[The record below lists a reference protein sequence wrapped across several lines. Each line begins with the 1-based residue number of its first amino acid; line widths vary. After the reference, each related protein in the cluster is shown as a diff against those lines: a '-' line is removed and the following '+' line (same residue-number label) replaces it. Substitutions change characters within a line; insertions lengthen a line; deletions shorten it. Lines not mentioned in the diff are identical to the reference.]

1 MSVASRPV
9 STGKTRT
16 CPHCKATILESL
28 SICPGCMHHLR
39 FDSEAAKRQ
48 VAAAPALRVEG
59 IIRHPPLEQPLEY
72 FVIIA
77 IRNDRGEEVTRQ
89 VVNVGAL
96 QAAEKR
102 TFTLSVEV
110 LPPQAPVPTKSTAS
124 TGTYKSPIS
133 QPTATVRP
141 STPPPTPTSATA
153 PSTGQATGGSAAA
166 GGPAGAAAGTPPGG
180 ARPPVSPASQTAP
193 AQGAQPSRGIPPNP
207 SSSPNAPGSYAAR
220 PPGAGTV
227 RPPGP
232 NTGRVPGPN
241 TARAPTTPGNPA
253 SGNPMRSPAAG
264 NPTASGNPTGS
275 GNPAASGNP
284 TGLANPANPGNPA
297 GPGANPAS
305 PTDSPAKPTSGY
317 VLKPP
322 SPGGPKRH

>member
-1 MSVASRPV
+1 MSAASRPI

-39 FDSEAAKRQ
+39 FDSEAARRQ

-59 IIRHPPLEQPLEY
+59 VIRHPPLEQPLEY

-110 LPPQAPVPTKSTAS
+110 LPPSAPPPPAKSTSSAATGS
-124 TGTYKSPIS
+124 TGTFKTPAIASSAGAASSPGS
-133 QPTATVRP
+133 ATVKPPGSSATPGSGAPATNPKAGSNLNPLAP
-141 STPPPTPTSATA
+141 SPNTGKASGGTRSGNAPGAATPSGSNTPSNPPTP
-153 PSTGQATGGSAAA
+153 
-166 GGPAGAAAGTPPGG
+166 
-180 ARPPVSPASQTAP
+180 AS
-193 AQGAQPSRGIPPNP
+193 
-207 SSSPNAPGSYAAR
+207 
-220 PPGAGTV
+220 
-227 RPPGP
+227 
-232 NTGRVPGPN
+232 
-241 TARAPTTPGNPA
+241 
-253 SGNPMRSPAAG
+253 
-264 NPTASGNPTGS
+264 
-275 GNPAASGNP
+275 
-284 TGLANPANPGNPA
+284 PANPTT
-297 GPGANPAS
+297 S
-305 PTDSPAKPTSGY
+305 AKPSSGY
-317 VLKPP
+317 TLKPP

>member
-59 IIRHPPLEQPLEY
+59 IIRHPPLEPPLEY

-110 LPPQAPVPTKSTAS
+110 LPPQAPAPPAKSNAS
-124 TGTYKSPIS
+124 TGTFKAPAIPQPPP

-141 STPPPTPTSATA
+141 S
-153 PSTGQATGGSAAA
+153 
-166 GGPAGAAAGTPPGG
+166 
-180 ARPPVSPASQTAP
+180 
-193 AQGAQPSRGIPPNP
+193 
-207 SSSPNAPGSYAAR
+207 
-220 PPGAGTV
+220 
-227 RPPGP
+227 
-232 NTGRVPGPN
+232 
-241 TARAPTTPGNPA
+241 
-253 SGNPMRSPAAG
+253 
-264 NPTASGNPTGS
+264 
-275 GNPAASGNP
+275 
-284 TGLANPANPGNPA
+284 
-297 GPGANPAS
+297 
-305 PTDSPAKPTSGY
+305 
-317 VLKPP
+317 
-322 SPGGPKRH
+322 

>member
-48 VAAAPALRVEG
+48 VAAAPELRVEG

-124 TGTYKSPIS
+124 TGTFKSPT
-133 QPTATVRP
+133 QPAATVRP
-141 STPPPTPTSATA
+141 PASPATSASPPT
-153 PSTGQATGGSAAA
+153 G
-166 GGPAGAAAGTPPGG
+166 
-180 ARPPVSPASQTAP
+180 
-193 AQGAQPSRGIPPNP
+193 
-207 SSSPNAPGSYAAR
+207 
-220 PPGAGTV
+220 
-227 RPPGP
+227 
-232 NTGRVPGPN
+232 
-241 TARAPTTPGNPA
+241 
-253 SGNPMRSPAAG
+253 
-264 NPTASGNPTGS
+264 
-275 GNPAASGNP
+275 PAASGSAVAGSASAAGQTASGS
-284 TGLANPANPGNPA
+284 TGA
-297 GPGANPAS
+297 GPTTSAPGA
-305 PTDSPAKPTSGY
+305 TS
-317 VLKPP
+317 
-322 SPGGPKRH
+322 

>member
-110 LPPQAPVPTKSTAS
+110 LPPQAPVPTKSNAS
-124 TGTYKSPIS
+124 TGTFKSPIP

-141 STPPPTPTSATA
+141 SAPSANPTSAVPTSPA
-153 PSTGQATGGSAAA
+153 VPTGGSSVGSSTPGAGASAGRASAGGASAAA
-166 GGPAGAAAGTPPGG
+166 TSTAGTSGPGASAGTSSGATRPPGSSVPQ
-180 ARPPVSPASQTAP
+180 APPAP
-193 AQGAQPSRGIPPNP
+193 GTQPSHGVAPNP
-207 SSSPNAPGSYAAR
+207 SSSPNPPGSNPVR
-220 PPGAGTV
+220 PPGANPV

-241 TARAPTTPGNPA
+241 TAKPPTTSPNPA
-253 SGNPMRSPAAG
+253 GSSGYS
-264 NPTASGNPTGS
+264 
-275 GNPAASGNP
+275 
-284 TGLANPANPGNPA
+284 NPANPTNP
-297 GPGANPAS
+297 ANPAS
-305 PTDSPAKPTSGY
+305 PAKPTSGPTSGY

>member
-1 MSVASRPV
+1 MSAASRPV

-110 LPPQAPVPTKSTAS
+110 LPPQAPAPAKSTSS
-124 TGTYKSPIS
+124 TGTFKAPAA
-133 QPTATVRP
+133 QPAATVKP
-141 STPPPTPTSATA
+141 STPSASPNTAAPEGTSGAAGSGSAPGSAASSAATGSHPAMTGSSPSAPSSSTA
-153 PSTGQATGGSAAA
+153 PTGKPAGGSASRPAP
-166 GGPAGAAAGTPPGG
+166 GSPAGAASRSGSPGSGPGTSGASGSALPSGTPPAGG
-180 ARPPVSPASQTAP
+180 N
-193 AQGAQPSRGIPPNP
+193 NP
-207 SSSPNAPGSYAAR
+207 SSTAS
-220 PPGAGTV
+220 PPGG
-227 RPPGP
+227 
-232 NTGRVPGPN
+232 
-241 TARAPTTPGNPA
+241 TTPAGQAKPGDKSAPAKPA
-253 SGNPMRSPAAG
+253 SG
-264 NPTASGNPTGS
+264 
-275 GNPAASGNP
+275 
-284 TGLANPANPGNPA
+284 
-297 GPGANPAS
+297 
-305 PTDSPAKPTSGY
+305 Y
-317 VLKPP
+317 ILKPP

>member
-59 IIRHPPLEQPLEY
+59 IIRHPPNEQPLEY

-102 TFTLSVEV
+102 TFTMSVEV
-110 LPPQAPVPTKSTAS
+110 LPPSAPVPPQKQNSS
-124 TGTYKSPIS
+124 TGTFKSPSGPPPQPPQPAPS
-133 QPTATVRP
+133 QARIVT
-141 STPPPTPTSATA
+141 PPTPPASPTPSTAGAKPASNPTA
-153 PSTGQATGGSAAA
+153 PGVPNTGKGPVPSSAGAGSHAK
-166 GGPAGAAAGTPPGG
+166 PAGAAG
-180 ARPPVSPASQTAP
+180 
-193 AQGAQPSRGIPPNP
+193 
-207 SSSPNAPGSYAAR
+207 
-220 PPGAGTV
+220 
-227 RPPGP
+227 
-232 NTGRVPGPN
+232 
-241 TARAPTTPGNPA
+241 
-253 SGNPMRSPAAG
+253 
-264 NPTASGNPTGS
+264 
-275 GNPAASGNP
+275 
-284 TGLANPANPGNPA
+284 PANPGNPA
-297 GPGANPAS
+297 DA
-305 PTDSPAKPTSGY
+305 AKPQSGY

>member
-1 MSVASRPV
+1 MNVASRPV

-48 VAAAPALRVEG
+48 VAATPALRVEG

-72 FVIIA
+72 YVIIA

-110 LPPQAPVPTKSTAS
+110 LPPQAPVPTKSTPSTTSAG
-124 TGTYKSPIS
+124 TGTFKSPVP
-133 QPTATVRP
+133 QPTAPVRP
-141 STPPPTPTSATA
+141 TTVATPASPDLPGATAGSGSSSAATGAGPGSSTSAVPRPGAPKPSAPA
-153 PSTGQATGGSAAA
+153 PSAAKPSAA
-166 GGPAGAAAGTPPGG
+166 GGSPAGAPSNPAATGNPP
-180 ARPPVSPASQTAP
+180 AP
-193 AQGAQPSRGIPPNP
+193 SNP
-207 SSSPNAPGSYAAR
+207 
-220 PPGAGTV
+220 
-227 RPPGP
+227 
-232 NTGRVPGPN
+232 
-241 TARAPTTPGNPA
+241 APTTSGSTKPA
-253 SGNPMRSPAAG
+253 SGY
-264 NPTASGNPTGS
+264 T
-275 GNPAASGNP
+275 
-284 TGLANPANPGNPA
+284 
-297 GPGANPAS
+297 
-305 PTDSPAKPTSGY
+305 
-317 VLKPP
+317 LKPP